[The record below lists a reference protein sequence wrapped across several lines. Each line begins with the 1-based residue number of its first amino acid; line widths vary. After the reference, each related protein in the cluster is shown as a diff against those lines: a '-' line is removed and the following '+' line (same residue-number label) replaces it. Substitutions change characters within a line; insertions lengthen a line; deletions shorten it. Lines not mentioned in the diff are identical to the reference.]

1 MSGNI
6 VYGDLKD
13 TSVLITGGGTG
24 IGAALTEAF
33 LDQGAKVA
41 FIDIAEEAS
50 QKLAADLESRFGSR
64 PLFIHGDLSNVDVII
79 SAAEQAASEHGPV
92 EVLVNNAAL
101 DDRHRIEDL
110 TPDYWDRNQ
119 SINLRPQVFAAQAV
133 APGMKRAG
141 RGAIINFT
149 STSFML
155 NMGSL
160 ASYASAK
167 AGIIGLT
174 KSLAGELGPEGIR
187 VNAVAPGWVLTP
199 RQREL
204 WADPESL
211 ARHVERQCLR
221 REMQPEDVIGTCLFL
236 ASNAARMITAQTII
250 VDGGVL

>member
-6 VYGDLKD
+6 VFGDLKE

-50 QKLAADLESRFGSR
+50 QKLAADLESRYGNP
-64 PLFIHGDLSNVDVII
+64 PLFIHGDLSNVDVIF
-79 SAAEQAASEHGPV
+79 SAAEQAASAHGPV

-211 ARHVERQCLR
+211 ARHLERQCLR
-221 REMQPEDVIGTCLFL
+221 REMLPEDVVGTCLFL
-236 ASNAARMITAQTII
+236 ASDAARMITAQTII

>member
-1 MSGNI
+1 MSGDI
-6 VYGDLKD
+6 VFGDLAGA
-13 TSVLITGGGTG
+13 SVLITGGGTG
-24 IGAALTEAF
+24 IGAALTASF
-33 LDQGAKVA
+33 AGQGARVA
-41 FIDIAEEAS
+41 FIDIAADAS
-50 QKLAADLESRFGSR
+50 EKLVVELENSPGGR
-64 PLFIHGDLSNVDVII
+64 PLFIHGDLTDLDVID
-79 SAAEQAASEHGPV
+79 SAAAQAASAHGPV
-92 EVLVNNAAL
+92 GVLVNNAAW

-119 SINLRPQVFAAQAV
+119 AINLRPQVFAAKAV
-133 APGMKRAG
+133 VPGMQKVG

-174 KSLAGELGPEGIR
+174 KSLAGELGPSGIR
-187 VNAVAPGWVLTP
+187 VNAIAPGWVLTP

-204 WADPESL
+204 WADPQSL
-211 ARHVERQCLR
+211 ARHIERQCLR
-221 REMQPEDVIGTCLFL
+221 REMQPEDIVGTCLFL
-236 ASNAARMITAQTII
+236 ASDAARMITAQTII